1 MTNVSIISPDLGEA
15 CYIYR
20 GRPWTQLGIDYRTYD
35 GEKGFHL
42 FDALMFGDAVLM
54 LRPWS
59 AQHVSIAQT
68 IKDLNKR
75 LILDFDDDYTC
86 LNPYNPNAHHFE
98 GCLPHLQSLCRLADH
113 VTVATQPLAIAAT
126 EWGAKQVTV
135 IPNAIDDSLK
145 GIYHSPDRTKSV
157 IWRGSN
163 THCEDIESAKQ
174 TFFDFANRGYELV
187 FFGDKPN
194 WSYQLKHRFYGV
206 TDYSNFLSSMAKTGA
221 EYFLVPLVDNKF
233 NRAKSDIAAQEAWLC
248 GCKLIHSNIG
258 EFKGL
263 PEVGTPRWLSDVNH
277 LRLELI
283 NSL

>member
-1 MTNVSIISPDLGEA
+1 MRLSIISPDLGEA

-20 GRPWTQLGIDYRTYD
+20 GRAWTQLGIDYRTYD
-35 GEKGFHL
+35 GKKGFHL
-42 FDALMFGDAVLM
+42 FDAALFGDAILM
-54 LRPWS
+54 CRPWNF
-59 AQHVSIAQT
+59 QHVSIAQT
-68 IKDLNKR
+68 IKDLNKL

-86 LNPYNPNAHHFE
+86 LNPYNPNAHHFAD
-98 GCLPHLQSLCRLADH
+98 CLPHLQSLCRLADH

-126 EWGAKQVTV
+126 EWGAKRVTV

-145 GIYHSPDRTKSV
+145 GIYRAPERTKSV

-163 THCEDIESAKQ
+163 THCEDIESSKQ

-194 WSYQLKHRFYGV
+194 WVYQVRHKHYGV
-206 TDYSNFLSSMAKTGA
+206 TDYSNLLATMAKTAA
-221 EYFLVPLVDNKF
+221 EYFLFPLVDNKF

-263 PEVGTPRWLSDVNH
+263 PEVGTPRWLSEVNH
-277 LRLELI
+277 LRSEVL